1 MATVST
7 KAIPP
12 AGDASTILAKVTMT
26 NNSITFTL
34 SGGTPAD
41 GASIAY
47 YRINFDRGGY
57 KRVSNPVT
65 FTGLSPETSYHFE
78 IDFVDNY
85 GTVASGKKTLTVITA
100 RYSVDD
106 ANNIN
111 VSASSTSNSITIS
124 LSGGT
129 PIDGTSIAYYI
140 INFRSEGY
148 KKVSNPATFTDD
160 LIPNKT
166 YHFYVGF
173 VDSDGHIARGNIVHS
188 VTTKSSLPLP
198 PTKGTVSVSNITY
211 NGAKFTWSGFSFGS
225 GATWGKYQYSWD
237 NSSWNDCGTNTS
249 VIITNRSPNTSYTF
263 YVRMV
268 DNYGQVS
275 DSATVSFTT
284 AKPPAGDAT
293 GILINATST
302 SNSVTISLS
311 GGTPADGASIAYY
324 RIDFNDSGYKRVSN
338 PVTFTDLS
346 PGTTYYFRVDFIDS
360 YGNIASG
367 STAGSVT
374 TKNSLPLPPTKGTVS
389 VSNITYNGAKFTWSG
404 FSFGAGATWGKYQYK
419 CQDQDW
425 IDCGTNT
432 SVTITDRSPNTSY
445 AFYVRLVDNYG
456 QASDSATVF
465 FATSGS
471 SVSDASNINISVSS
485 TNNSATISLSGG
497 TPADGAS
504 IAYYRISFG
513 GGGYYQ
519 VSNPVTFT
527 DLSPGTT
534 YYFRVDF
541 IDSYGNIASGS
552 TAGSV
557 TTKNSSAPTKGRV
570 SVSNITYNGAKFT
583 WSGFSLGVGATL
595 SKYQYSW
602 NNSSWTDCGTN
613 TSITITDRS
622 PNTSYTFY
630 VRLVDNYGQA
640 SDSATVS
647 FTTKKPAAPTKGTV
661 SASNITYNGAKLS
674 WSGFS
679 FGAGGTWGK
688 YQYSWDNSS
697 WNDCGQNTSLTFT
710 DRSPNT
716 TYNFYVRLVDKCEQA
731 SAVASTSFTTSK
743 PSAPSK
749 GTITVSNITES
760 SATFMWSGFRF
771 ADGANWGYY
780 RYSLDGSNWTKTK
793 NFSDV
798 GVTLTSLSANT
809 SYTFYVQLVDNYGQ
823 ASATAYVT
831 FKTKAIKDWK
841 YGVVY
846 IKVNDKWKYGIVYYK
861 VDDIWRT
868 VTGTYFKGQIPTV
881 ALVDSNGSILT
892 DSNGIVLNAIQ

>member
-12 AGDASTILAKVTMT
+12 AGDASTILAKVTTT

-47 YRINFDRGGY
+47 YRISFNRGGY

-65 FTGLSPETSYHFE
+65 FTGLSPETSYPFE

-85 GTVASGKKTLTVITA
+85 GTVASGKKDLTVITA

-111 VSASSTSNSITIS
+111 VSASSTNNSITIS

-148 KKVSNPATFTDD
+148 KKVSNPATFTDN

-173 VDSDGHIARGNIVHS
+173 VDSDGYIARGNIVHS
-188 VTTKSSLPLP
+188 VTTTNSSAPTKGTVSVSNITYNGAKLSWSGFSFGSGATWGKYQYSWDNSSWNDCGTNTSITITDRSPNTSNTFYVRLVDNYGQASDSAYVTFTTKNSPAGDASNISISVSSTSNSATISLSGGTPGEGCSIAYYRIAFGDGGWKRVSNPATFTGLSPNTTYRFSVDFVDNYGNIASGSTAGSVTTKNSLPLP
-198 PTKGTVSVSNITY
+198 PTKGSVSASNITYNGAKFTWSGFSFGAGATWGKYQYRCNDQDWIDCGTNTSITITDRSPNTSYTFYVRLVDNYGQASDSATVFFATSGSSVSDASNINISVSSTNNSATIYLSGGTPADGASIAYYRISFGGGGYYQVSNPVTFTDLSPGTTYYFKVDFIDSYGNIASGSTAGSVTTTNSSAPTKGSVSVSNITY

-237 NSSWNDCGTNTS
+237 NSNWTDCGQSTNLTF
-249 VIITNRSPNTSYTF
+249 TDKSPNTSYNF
-263 YVRMV
+263 YVRLV

-311 GGTPADGASIAYY
+311 GGTPGEGASIAYY
-324 RIDFNDSGYKRVSN
+324 RINLNNDGYKRVSN

-346 PGTTYYFRVDFIDS
+346 PNTTYYFYVDFVDN
-360 YGNIASG
+360 YGTTASG
-367 STAGSVT
+367 STFIAVT
-374 TKNSLPLPPTKGTVS
+374 TKNLD
-389 VSNITYNGAKFTWSG
+389 I
-404 FSFGAGATWGKYQYK
+404 
-419 CQDQDW
+419 
-425 IDCGTNT
+425 
-432 SVTITDRSPNTSY
+432 
-445 AFYVRLVDNYG
+445 
-456 QASDSATVF
+456 
-465 FATSGS
+465 
-471 SVSDASNINISVSS
+471 
-485 TNNSATISLSGG
+485 
-497 TPADGAS
+497 
-504 IAYYRISFG
+504 
-513 GGGYYQ
+513 
-519 VSNPVTFT
+519 
-527 DLSPGTT
+527 
-534 YYFRVDF
+534 
-541 IDSYGNIASGS
+541 
-552 TAGSV
+552 
-557 TTKNSSAPTKGRV
+557 
-570 SVSNITYNGAKFT
+570 
-583 WSGFSLGVGATL
+583 
-595 SKYQYSW
+595 
-602 NNSSWTDCGTN
+602 
-613 TSITITDRS
+613 
-622 PNTSYTFY
+622 
-630 VRLVDNYGQA
+630 
-640 SDSATVS
+640 
-647 FTTKKPAAPTKGTV
+647 
-661 SASNITYNGAKLS
+661 
-674 WSGFS
+674 
-679 FGAGGTWGK
+679 
-688 YQYSWDNSS
+688 
-697 WNDCGQNTSLTFT
+697 
-710 DRSPNT
+710 
-716 TYNFYVRLVDKCEQA
+716 
-731 SAVASTSFTTSK
+731 
-743 PSAPSK
+743 PSK
-749 GTITVSNITES
+749 GTVTVANITES
-760 SATFMWSGFRF
+760 SATFIWSGFRF
-771 ADGANWGYY
+771 ADGADWGYY

-798 GVTLTSLSANT
+798 GVTLTGLSANT
-809 SYTFYVQLVDNYGQ
+809 SYTFYVQLVDNYDQ